1 MISFKKGDIYLAEIV
16 FTDGTA
22 TKKRPVVIVSGKH
35 YNEKRDEVVIS
46 LITSNVIRKIYGD
59 IAIKRWE
66 SAGLLYPSAVTGIIT
81 TVKKFMLEKKL
92 GQLDK
97 EDWLNVEE
105 CMRKNLELVDTGGK
119 K

>member
-1 MISFKKGDIYLAEIV
+1 MEPQR
-16 FTDGTA
+16 
-22 TKKRPVVIVSGKH
+22 KKRPVVIVSGKH

-59 IAIKRWE
+59 IAIKKWE

-97 EDWLNVEE
+97 EDWLITSLWPES
-105 CMRKNLELVDTGGK
+105 
-119 K
+119 